1 MAYRMTPARRAAL
14 RKAQIASARKRR
26 KGLGSRAKSVAKS
39 QLKYSKRKNTAK
51 AKRQISHAKN
61 ELQLY
66 RNVAVHGAQKLTG
79 GKAKKR
85 PHSKPVRRFVKR
97 AKQNQ
102 AKYKKSQQF
111 AKRVRRNEI
120 RRATKRRVRR

>member
-14 RKAQIASARKRR
+14 RKAQLASARKRR
-26 KGLGSRAKSVAKS
+26 RGPASRAKSVAKS
-39 QLKYSKRKNTAK
+39 QLKYSKRKNVAK
-51 AKRQISHAKN
+51 AKRTIRHGKN
-61 ELQLY
+61 ELKLY

-85 PHSKPVRRFVKR
+85 PTPRPVRHFVKT
-97 AKQNQ
+97 AKKNNAQ
-102 AKYKKSQQF
+102 YKKSKQF

-120 RRATKRRVRR
+120 KRATKRRVRR